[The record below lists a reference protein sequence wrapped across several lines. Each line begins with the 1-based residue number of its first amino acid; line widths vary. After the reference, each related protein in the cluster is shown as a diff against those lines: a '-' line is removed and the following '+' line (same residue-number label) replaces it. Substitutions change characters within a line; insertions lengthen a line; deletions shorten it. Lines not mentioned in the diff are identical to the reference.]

1 MTQADAEDGDFLSQG
16 GYDFCDNAGFFRSS
30 GAGRENDLIGRQP
43 GDFLYRHLIIAD
55 HPDIGFNFSDELV
68 EIIGKTV
75 IIIDEQNHILSSSAS
90 SSAFITAFALLMHSS
105 YSLSGTESATIPAP
119 DLTKTFPFF
128 L

>member
-1 MTQADAEDGDFLSQG
+1 MHQFPCVRDHCAECGADGLMTQADAEDGDFLSQG

-75 IIIDEQNHILSSSAS
+75 IIGAEYEPLSVDVN
-90 SSAFITAFALLMHSS
+90 
-105 YSLSGTESATIPAP
+105 LSNT
-119 DLTKTFPFF
+119 
-128 L
+128 